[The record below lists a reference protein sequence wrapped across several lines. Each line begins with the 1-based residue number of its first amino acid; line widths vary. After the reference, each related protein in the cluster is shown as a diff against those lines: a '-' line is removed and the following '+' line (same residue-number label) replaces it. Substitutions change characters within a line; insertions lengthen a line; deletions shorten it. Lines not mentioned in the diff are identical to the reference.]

1 MSRRHLAAIANAA
14 SSSNEQIVKSNAQ
27 TVSEKRRK
35 EHEESEKSYKEWL
48 DKVDAEIK
56 ERETKR
62 KQEKIH
68 YNRVMSRI
76 HDAIKTR
83 RSNGGGKRKKM
94 SKTKKNRKSRK

>member
-68 YNRVMSRI
+68 YHRVMSRI
-76 HDAIKTR
+76 HDVIKTR
-83 RSNGGGKRKKM
+83 RSNGGGKRKKI
-94 SKTKKNRKSRK
+94 SKTKKNRKHRK